1 MVFFHPWIT
10 FIYGVPSKS
19 KFKDRNLQKLG
30 FDSKVMGFFQKW
42 FDYLNYVML
51 SPMVFNDE
59 SRRTMKSLYY
69 SIVIYD
75 VYICLLNK
83 VSWSYACS
91 DWVTWIIMISISNV
105 LNSICIGLIWSL
117 NLEWVKYEND
127 TCFNGIY
134 VYV

>member
-30 FDSKVMGFFQKW
+30 FDSKVMGFFQKL

-59 SRRTMKSLYY
+59 SRRTHE
-69 SIVIYD
+69 IPI
-75 VYICLLNK
+75 LLN
-83 VSWSYACS
+83 C
-91 DWVTWIIMISISNV
+91 
-105 LNSICIGLIWSL
+105 
-117 NLEWVKYEND
+117 NL
-127 TCFNGIY
+127 
-134 VYV
+134 